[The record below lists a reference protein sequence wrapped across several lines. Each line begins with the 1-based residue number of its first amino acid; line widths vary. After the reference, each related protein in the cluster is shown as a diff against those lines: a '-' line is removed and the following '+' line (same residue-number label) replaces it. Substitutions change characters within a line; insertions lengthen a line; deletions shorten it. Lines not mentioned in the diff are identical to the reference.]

1 MLFYILLALGAALTA
16 LVFVLAP
23 SLSLWW
29 AIPIALGMIVLLNG
43 LYLLAVWI
51 YCKSIDMDR
60 EYDTIDP
67 VAHRWTMTFIRWLLA
82 VCRVKIR
89 TVNLDIVPREGEFL
103 LVGNHRSAFDPL
115 TTFVAMKDWPLAF
128 ISKPENIY
136 KLFLGP
142 APYKCCFLP
151 IDRENPRNAIKT
163 VKRASKLITD
173 DVASVAVYPEG
184 TRNYGKGL
192 LPFHNAMF
200 KIAQKANVPVV
211 VMTVK
216 GTFEIQKNF
225 PLHKSVVNMDVVGVI
240 PVETVKSF
248 KTNELGDMAA
258 EMMTKRLKE
267 LEGV

>member
-1 MLFYILLALGAALTA
+1 MKKEYHTDSRYYRF
-16 LVFVLAP
+16 
-23 SLSLWW
+23 
-29 AIPIALGMIVLLNG
+29 LLNSSTGIATKLIRIKLRITG
-43 LYLLAVWI
+43 LDQL
-51 YCKSIDMDR
+51 
-60 EYDTIDP
+60 P
-67 VAHRWTMTFIRWLLA
+67 
-82 VCRVKIR
+82 
-89 TVNLDIVPREGEFL
+89 EGRFL
-103 LVGNHRSAFDPL
+103 MVGNHRSKFDPIL
-115 TTFVAMKDWPLAF
+115 SWHIFAKENLSF
-128 ISKPENIY
+128 ISKPENFKVPIY
-136 KLFLGP
+136 GRIIHR
-142 APYKCCFLP
+142 CCFMP
-151 IDRENPRNAIKT
+151 IDRDNPRNAIKT